1 MAVLAKSREFA
12 LPNEGEHILKLVS
25 ATIERVTSSYPDGKA
40 DDGKA
45 DVLIMTFASNQKDE
59 DGNRQELRILLPPT
73 ISSNNKTGKLAKK
86 LIPGLDPDT
95 DPFDPDELVGRM
107 WSAYIT
113 HEETKSGK
121 LIAWP
126 TSMKPYTV
134 GMAEPKPKPKPKPTD
149 DDYDPFAD

>member
-1 MAVLAKSREFA
+1 MAVLEKAREYA
-12 LPNEGEHILKLVS
+12 LPDEGEHILKLVS
-25 ATIERVTSSYPDGKA
+25 ATIERVPSGYPDGKF

-45 DVLIMTFASNQKDE
+45 DVLIMTFMSSQKDA
-59 DGNRQELRILLPPT
+59 DGNHQELRILLPPR
-73 ISSNNKTGKLAKK
+73 ISSKNKTGKLAKK
-86 LIPGLDPDT
+86 LIPGIDPDV
-95 DPFDPDELVGRM
+95 DSFDPDELIGRM